1 MKARSL
7 GNTCRF
13 LHKNRKSVPTAGNAG
28 DLTPE
33 SEKPGVPFNLPN
45 HRVFASLY
53 KTETAKRIRIMI
65 ARLAV
70 KAFGSVWNL
79 KRLCQEVHQPLL
91 KKLLTSVYGLYQ
103 YENNSSVAW
112 NATFKGIPC
121 FPHGMKSI
129 FVSGGATIGRNCVI
143 FQQVTIGSNSLPDSK
158 GTGAPVIG
166 DNCYIGAGAKII
178 GNVKVG
184 DNVRIGANAVV
195 YKDVPDNTAVK
206 KMHPSSPHPPAP
218 GDRHPALRA
227 TARHQRSE

>member
-1 MKARSL
+1 
-7 GNTCRF
+7 
-13 LHKNRKSVPTAGNAG
+13 
-28 DLTPE
+28 
-33 SEKPGVPFNLPN
+33 
-45 HRVFASLY
+45 
-53 KTETAKRIRIMI
+53 MI

-70 KAFGSVWNL
+70 KAFGSVWKL
-79 KRLCQEVHQPLL
+79 KRLCLDVDQPLL
-91 KKLLTSVYGLYQ
+91 KKLLINVYGLYQ

-129 FVSGGATIGRNCVI
+129 FISGGATIGRNCII

-184 DNVRIGANAVV
+184 DNARIGANAVV
-195 YKDVPDNTAVK
+195 YKDVPDNTVVLSGEQR
-206 KMHPSSPHPPAP
+206 MITRDTPLDNRFYSHPGRWVYFDN
-218 GDRHPALRA
+218 GDWIDVTDPDILKALEGDQ
-227 TARHQRSE
+227 T